1 MVVQVKELEDALQAK
16 DTKIQALQQQASLAA
31 PWRYWYEGGKARRM
45 QRMALASLQYSCT

>member
-31 PWRYWYEGGKARRM
+31 TLCDWHAGGKARGI
-45 QRMALASLQYSCT
+45 QRMTLALL